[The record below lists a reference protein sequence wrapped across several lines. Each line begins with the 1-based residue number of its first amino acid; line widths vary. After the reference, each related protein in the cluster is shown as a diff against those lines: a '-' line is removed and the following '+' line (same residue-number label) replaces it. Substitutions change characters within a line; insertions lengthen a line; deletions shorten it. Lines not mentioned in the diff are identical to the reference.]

1 MLIATMLATKQTMP
15 ASRTSRK
22 SCSPVRQVKARNM
35 PMRNGY
41 SADEYSDLIFYLAN
55 ISQLSIACLLGR
67 ENGLPRVIT
76 LLRDATSAD
85 ISPHQ
90 SSGCATLAREFTDR

>member
-1 MLIATMLATKQTMP
+1 MAAKPKPPEVSSMAA
-15 ASRTSRK
+15 ASRS
-22 SCSPVRQVKARNM
+22 
-35 PMRNGY
+35 RNGY